1 MEYLQESKMV
11 AAWVQIAVSRKVIR
25 KCRSVNWLGFE
36 HDYVG
41 LHQSQR
47 NDKRAA
53 RNVIS
58 PFMSTVLGSKPQQME
73 RKLPKLNKSSIILS
87 N

>member
-1 MEYLQESKMV
+1 MV

-47 NDKRAA
+47 NDKRRRIERAA

-58 PFMSTVLGSKPQQME
+58 PFMSTV
-73 RKLPKLNKSSIILS
+73 
-87 N
+87 